1 MKKSLLLGAAL
12 TMAAG
17 AMAQLAPGEYY
28 IKNVETGMFLNEGFS
43 WGTHAVTKAYPCAFD
58 ITLNAPQEEGEW
70 KLVGIEDNSTP
81 FWSTWGEY
89 VDLIGDGTLHYEFYN
104 YNGGHTNNWENWAL
118 VLTNGLK
125 RGEEGYSEY
134 MYLRADAYGWGT
146 AYNHDTD
153 HDKFKNDFEWET
165 FPAEMDG
172 AFVTVDIT
180 RAGTE
185 VTVDAKI
192 KAKSGVERYESI
204 TLEGINTEVLGTFL
218 TCEGS
223 HLLVNPEVY
232 GDIEEVAEN
241 YTVKSAYGYIKI
253 EGEPY
258 MDGGAPTP
266 VYLESVGE
274 AYNIK
279 VADKYL
285 TAQSEIVEYL
295 GYTPLHVVDATDEPT
310 GNLSAWQIISREEMI
325 AELAKATSENP
336 VEASFFLNAGQI
348 EVNARNNISS
358 WTYIKNGEPSE
369 IVTPDGGWFDH
380 GAWDNKTTY
389 AWCINEEGENK
400 DHQAPVA
407 GVDVVSQDVE
417 GMPAGNY
424 KAEYRVV
431 NQANTA
437 LVVKFNDAEG
447 KPYEYEESDLWY
459 NSAWDAIVEHAETA
473 EFTVGED
480 GKLSIKMEKTI
491 DPEQQNRFAFKSFAL
506 YYLGDGSTGVANIA
520 VDENA
525 PVEYYNMQGIRVA
538 NPTNGLYIKRQGK
551 KATKVIVK

>member
-104 YNGGHTNNWENWAL
+104 YTKGDNNWDNWAI

-125 RGEEGYSEY
+125 RGVDGYHEY
-134 MYLRADAYGWGT
+134 MYLRADAYGWG
-146 AYNHDTD
+146 AEYEASGKLIDHNFDWDT
-153 HDKFKNDFEWET
+153 FKTVMN
-165 FPAEMDG
+165 G

-180 RAGTE
+180 RTGAD
-185 VTVDAKI
+185 VTVNAKI
-192 KAKSGVERYESI
+192 KAEDGTEHFQNVSLTGI
-204 TLEGINTEVLGTFL
+204 EGDVLGTFL

-232 GDIEEVAEN
+232 GDIEEVPEN

-266 VYLESVGE
+266 VFLESVGE

-285 TAQSEIVEYL
+285 TAQSEIVEYI
-295 GYTPLHVVDATDEPT
+295 GYTPLH
-310 GNLSAWQIISREEMI
+310 
-325 AELAKATSENP
+325 
-336 VEASFFLNAGQI
+336 
-348 EVNARNNISS
+348 
-358 WTYIKNGEPSE
+358 
-369 IVTPDGGWFDH
+369 
-380 GAWDNKTTY
+380 
-389 AWCINEEGENK
+389 
-400 DHQAPVA
+400 
-407 GVDVVSQDVE
+407 
-417 GMPAGNY
+417 
-424 KAEYRVV
+424 
-431 NQANTA
+431 
-437 LVVKFNDAEG
+437 
-447 KPYEYEESDLWY
+447 
-459 NSAWDAIVEHAETA
+459 
-473 EFTVGED
+473 
-480 GKLSIKMEKTI
+480 
-491 DPEQQNRFAFKSFAL
+491 
-506 YYLGDGSTGVANIA
+506 
-520 VDENA
+520 
-525 PVEYYNMQGIRVA
+525 
-538 NPTNGLYIKRQGK
+538 
-551 KATKVIVK
+551 